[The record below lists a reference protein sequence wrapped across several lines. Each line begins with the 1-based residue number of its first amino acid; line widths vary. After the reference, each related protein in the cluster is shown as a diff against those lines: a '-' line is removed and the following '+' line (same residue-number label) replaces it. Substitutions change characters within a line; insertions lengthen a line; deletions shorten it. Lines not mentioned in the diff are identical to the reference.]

1 MNTPAG
7 ATGGAQTLRR
17 GLALLRLLGQHH
29 EQGLRAT
36 EVAQASGLERATAHR
51 LLATLVEEG
60 FAERDPETRRLRLGL
75 ESLRLGL
82 TSLRRSPLI
91 DTCKPVMRRISRL
104 SGDTTF
110 LIVRQGDHSVCMHR
124 EEGPYPVRVFTTVV
138 GSALPMGLGAGGLAL
153 LATLD
158 DEEVHAYMERHAA
171 AFRRAGL
178 LPAQVLR
185 AVART
190 RTQGFS
196 EVRGEITEGICG
208 VGAVIPSRNG
218 PFAAVSIGAI
228 ESRLSPARRQELGRQ
243 LCAAL
248 ATLAG

>member
-1 MNTPAG
+1 MNTPG
-7 ATGGAQTLRR
+7 TTGGAQTLRR

-29 EQGLRAT
+29 EEGLRAT
-36 EVAQASGLERATAHR
+36 EVAQATGLERATAHR

-60 FAERDPETRRLRLGL
+60 FAERDPQTRRVRLGL
-75 ESLRLGL
+75 EALRLGL

-91 DTCKPVMRRISRL
+91 DACRPVMQRISRL

-124 EEGPYPVRVFTTVV
+124 EEGPYPVRVFTTEV
-138 GSALPMGLGAGGLAL
+138 GSALPMGIGAGGLAL
-153 LATLD
+153 LSTLP
-158 DEEVHAYMERHAA
+158 DEEVQAYLTRHAA

-178 LPAQVLR
+178 MPAQILR

-190 RTQGFS
+190 RSQGFA
-196 EVRGEITEGICG
+196 ETRGEITEGVCG

-228 ESRLSPARRQELGRQ
+228 ESRLGASRRQELGRQ
-243 LCAAL
+243 LREAL
-248 ATLAG
+248 ATLAS